1 MIRHL
6 VAIISDDLHVHRL
19 RALWIAIMNNTA
31 GVTFGSDGQHKPLW
45 LFDVGWLPGDPG
57 SGD

>member
-1 MIRHL
+1 
-6 VAIISDDLHVHRL
+6 
-19 RALWIAIMNNTA
+19 MNNTA